1 MLHISAIIVTGGL
14 DVIHYEAMTSVELLL
29 SDGSP
34 WCNLP
39 SFPDGRMGHTQSGM
53 VTCGCS
59 DIGAYEAGDSCIT
72 FRGGQWTTSHSLQY
86 RRAGHSSWTSAQHGV
101 VLIGGGYGHTGSST
115 EMLTDD
121 GDSQELFPLKY
132 YTG

>member
-1 MLHISAIIVTGGL
+1 
-14 DVIHYEAMTSVELLL
+14 MTSVELLL

-72 FRGGQWTTSHSLQY
+72 FSGGQWTTSHSLQY

-101 VLIGGGYGHTGSST
+101 VLMGGGYGHTGSST